1 MKSIVER
8 FIKESEIGN
17 WFKSMT
23 VQLFI
28 SCVLIFIVLHLTY
41 SLSLFSYDYDYTVGA
56 EVTENIVLES
66 DYHDEISTEFLKEQV
81 KYEVDTIYTIDPK
94 VYVDAKE
101 SVDSFYNKAYDIR
114 AEYSD
119 ENDIRVRVLTYLLK
133 DSFELTQ
140 EELTILAEIDDVALR
155 LTENYVYAI
164 LKDTLSSEVTD
175 ENIISKK
182 RDAKTYFDTV
192 DQISD
197 QVKPIV
203 LKITNYHITA
213 NSQIDEVATEDAIK
227 SAQNEIDNVMI
238 SAGTVIAKSNEPLSV
253 KAYNILNDLNLNDL
267 HTFEQNIPLLS
278 MDAQMALLLVLMYV
292 VLLYFYSSRKKS
304 VKQIYLNFVI
314 FVLTYLLAFG
324 LKSVSVYLIPLAT
337 VGMLISLLDELTT
350 GIIYSFFLAIIFG
363 VIFSLHASLIAFTVL
378 GCIISAILVNRAY
391 QRGKIFLAGLMVSLI
406 NTLMI
411 FGIYFMSGIS
421 ITESLEQ
428 VFYGILAGVVCSIL
442 TIGSLPL
449 WETLFKIL
457 TPLKLLELANPNHP
471 LLKKLLLEAP
481 GTYHHSILV
490 ANLSEAAV
498 HDIGGN
504 AILARVG
511 AYFHDVGKIDRPY
524 FYAENQYDINNPHD
538 QLVPHVSAKI
548 IKDHVKRGLE
558 LSKTYRLPKEINAF
572 IEQHHGTTLIKYF
585 YHKATENNESDLEIN
600 PLSYMYDGPEPENK
614 EIAVVML
621 ADSVEAAVRSMKQG
635 DVKALISK
643 IIDDKIKSHQLDD
656 SHLTLG
662 EIEVIKKSFYSNL
675 SSAFHDRVEY
685 PELEEKHINI
695 VK

>member
-1 MKSIVER
+1 MKSILKR

-17 WFKSMT
+17 WFKSIK

-41 SLSLFSYDYDYTVGA
+41 SLSLFSFEYDYNVGA
-56 EVTENIVLES
+56 QVTDNIMLEA
-66 DYHDEISTEFLKEQV
+66 DYHDQIATELLKEQV
-81 KYEVDTIYTIDPK
+81 KYEIDAIYTIDPK

-101 SVDSFYNKAYDIR
+101 SVASFYDKAYDIR
-114 AEYSD
+114 AEYSG
-119 ENDIRVRVLTYLLK
+119 ESDIRARVFTYLLK
-133 DSFELTQ
+133 DSFELTH
-140 EELTILAEIDDVALR
+140 EELTTLADIDDVALR
-155 LTENYVYAI
+155 LTENYVYAV

-182 RDAKTYFDTV
+182 RAAGTYFDTV

-197 QVKPIV
+197 TVKPIV
-203 LKITNYHITA
+203 LKIVNYHIIS
-213 NSQIDEVATEDAIK
+213 NSQVDELATETAIK
-227 SAQNEIDNVMI
+227 SAQTKIENVMI
-238 SAGTVIAKSNEPLSV
+238 PAGTIIANANEPLSL
-253 KAYNILNDLNLNDL
+253 KAYNILNELHLNDL

-278 MDAQMALLLVLMYV
+278 MDAQVVLLLVLMYV

-324 LKSVSVYLIPLAT
+324 LKGISVYLIPLAT
-337 VGMLISLLDELTT
+337 VGMLISLLDEFAT

-363 VIFSLHASLIAFTVL
+363 VIFSLHASLVAFTVL
-378 GCIISAILVNRAY
+378 GCIISAILVNQAY
-391 QRGKIFLAGLMVSLI
+391 QRGKIFLAGLTVSLI
-406 NTLMI
+406 NALMI
-411 FGIYFMSGIS
+411 FGIYFMSGTS
-421 ITESLEQ
+421 VTESLEQ
-428 VFYGILAGVVCSIL
+428 VFYGILAGVICSIL

-449 WETLFKIL
+449 WEALFKVL

-524 FYAENQYDINNPHD
+524 FYGENQYDINNPHD

-548 IKDHVKRGLE
+548 IKDHVKRGLD
-558 LSKTYRLPKEINAF
+558 LSKSYKLPKEINAF

-643 IIDDKIKSHQLDD
+643 IIDDKIKSHQLDT

-685 PELEEKHINI
+685 PEMEEKHINI